1 MDRERYFKYLVSKIP
16 YKAVNVEDYSR
27 LLKFLFDHEFVWSN
41 RTETD
46 ANRADDG
53 IRLRLLYLQDEK
65 RLGAK
70 GDMRLPCSVL
80 EMMVALSIRIDSD
93 IMGEA
98 GEKANAG
105 KWFWEM
111 IANLGLADMTNSMY
125 DEGKVISVIETW
137 LGRTYKRNGSGGAF
151 PLKRTRV
158 DQRKV
163 PIWDQ
168 MGEYL
173 VENY

>member
-1 MDRERYFKYLVSKIP
+1 MDRRYFKYLINQIP
-16 YKAVNVEDYSR
+16 YKAVNVEDYNS
-27 LLKFLFDHEFVWSN
+27 LLTFLFTHEFVWCKQ
-41 RTETD
+41 TETD

-53 IRLRLLYLQDEK
+53 IRLRLLYFQDEK
-65 RLGAK
+65 RLRSTGA
-70 GDMRLPCSVL
+70 MRRPCNVL

-98 GEKANAG
+98 GEKSNAG

-111 IANLGLADMTNSMY
+111 IANLGLIGQTDMMF
-125 DEGKVISVIETW
+125 DEHYVSNVI
-137 LGRTYKRNGSGGAF
+137 GRWIGRAYKKDGEGGLF
-151 PLKRTRV
+151 PLRRTRV
-158 DQRKV
+158 DQRNV